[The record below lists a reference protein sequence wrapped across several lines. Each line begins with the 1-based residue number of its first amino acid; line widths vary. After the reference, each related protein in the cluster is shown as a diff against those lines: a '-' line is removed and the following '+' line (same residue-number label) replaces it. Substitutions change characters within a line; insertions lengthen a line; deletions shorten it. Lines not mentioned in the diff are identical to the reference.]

1 MNETN
6 ETEKVNSES
15 ETTEDAVTEKDPQDA
30 EADVVDLKSDEKE
43 SVDEDLQVKKSVW
56 DALEKERND
65 FKDKFF
71 YLAAE
76 KENLQKR
83 FEREKESLIKY
94 GNEKVLSGLLSVVD
108 NLGLTLNAIA
118 NDEDEK
124 VKNIFVGIEM
134 VNQQFSEVLKNNGLE
149 EIKSVGEAFDP
160 NCHEALMQRE
170 EKGKDAGI
178 ILEEVQKGY
187 RLNGR
192 VVRAAKVIISK

>member
-6 ETEKVNSES
+6 ETEKVNGESES
-15 ETTEDAVTEKDPQDA
+15 SESATSDQHAQEV

-43 SVDEDLQVKKSVW
+43 PADEDLKIKKSVW

-94 GNEKVLSGLLSVVD
+94 GNEKSY
-108 NLGLTLNAIA
+108 LTSMSLT
-118 NDEDEK
+118 
-124 VKNIFVGIEM
+124 
-134 VNQQFSEVLKNNGLE
+134 
-149 EIKSVGEAFDP
+149 
-160 NCHEALMQRE
+160 
-170 EKGKDAGI
+170 
-178 ILEEVQKGY
+178 ILD
-187 RLNGR
+187 
-192 VVRAAKVIISK
+192 